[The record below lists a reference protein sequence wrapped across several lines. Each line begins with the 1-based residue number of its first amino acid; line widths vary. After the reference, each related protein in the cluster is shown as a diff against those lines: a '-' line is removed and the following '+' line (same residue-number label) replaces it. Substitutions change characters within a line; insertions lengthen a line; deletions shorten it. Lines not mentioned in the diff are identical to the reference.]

1 MAFGGTF
8 CPGVTVS
15 ITSAPSILLTL
26 PDAPPDASPPPSR
39 AINNAIVQ
47 VANTDCEFCG
57 SPSGGYDASL
67 SSTYEADGS
76 PFSIQGTYDYT
87 VLTGSAMSRGVCGM
101 EHPAHT
107 RTILKLES
115 WPCSAGT
122 MHT

>member
-1 MAFGGTF
+1 MAFGGAF
-8 CPGVTVS
+8 CSGVTFS
-15 ITSAPSILLTL
+15 ITSAPSMSTKI
-26 PDAPPDASPPPSR
+26 DALALK
-39 AINNAIVQ
+39 

-87 VLTGSAMSRGVCGM
+87 VLTGGRGAWCGM
-101 EHPAHT
+101 ERPAHT
-107 RTILKLES
+107 RTILRLES